1 MYFLLIYINISINN
15 IICMPKE
22 KGYFYALSKH
32 TDIKAMLF
40 EEIIENLMKID
51 LIFCIND
58 SFTFGKYMI

>member
-1 MYFLLIYINISINN
+1 
-15 IICMPKE
+15 MPKE

-51 LIFCIND
+51 RIFCIND